1 MDLIPRF
8 AFFSLLLL
16 PYQCESAAENC
27 SETQYLLLP
36 DGVYQVESEF
46 RLKSSEKGVRLVH
59 INLVIGNASYD
70 PLELPDVLLPHRWIW
85 ANTIYE
91 PMLSLPDDYDI
102 LSAGLLNY
110 QVRSMDVKLK
120 DQPSGCLAKL
130 NSACQNL
137 AIDRML
143 LEKVTSS
150 RSGDILHKTTPEVC
164 VAMVNKAV
172 GNVGYHCC
180 DMYSEDTG
188 PATVRCDQ
196 RVDYGDLILERV
208 LFLLYLLI
216 SFSFTFYLPALPL
229 LMPHVF
235 SFENEVEKA
244 TRLSKPTI
252 LETTRCR
259 PIAEGEQDNQKR
271 TGADQRNT
279 EDEASLPTTICGIA
293 TTAADASSTITTINT
308 DREETDQNTSNC
320 AENSRKRGLLLSTER
335 YKYSSI
341 RMALILRFAVFAILL
356 LSYQCEAKAEDC
368 SETQCLLLLDGDE
381 PVASEFHFKASQKG
395 VRLVYINLVIGNASY
410 DPLDLP
416 DVFLPHRWVWANT
429 NHEPMLSLPE
439 DYDMLSAGLLN
450 YQVRSIDVKFKDQPS
465 GCLAKLN
472 ATCQNVAVGR
482 MLLENVTSSISD
494 DTLHKKAPVVCVE
507 VITTT
512 TTDDS
517 NEHYMSYHCCYVHK
531 EPRTG
536 RAGIWCDEK
545 IDVGNWVAIVHKI
558 FIFLSFF
565 LALFAPALPLALPD
579 YVFSLEDEVERENL
593 LAEQTNIE
601 TTGYQ
606 CITNAATEGEQ
617 DNQWGTGADRST
629 TEDAAEHIVTST
641 ATDTTTTATANNNN
655 NNNNNVTIQEQTGQ
669 NTSNYVANSRDQDVE
684 SKFIPVDD
692 SSPMNLSTLL
702 REAVQK
708 FPDVPLSFN
717 IKLAVMFL
725 CVYPCILYVQ
735 IGLYHTLKKTSI
747 DEITKKHVLVS
758 GVFSQ
763 EFLIAS
769 PSATSDL
776 WNSSQ
781 FFFTGVTIMTIILI
795 IILVLFSR
803 PKDFFLEGNEVCQV
817 CRFVN
822 TKCSSLNLSLTS
834 GRSLGDEIHLHLKIL
849 HHCVWY
855 FLLRYGNI
863 LALICDKLLLGCLR
877 EEMQQ
882 ESRRKHILCA
892 GFRLISLIVA
902 VPFIFV
908 GGVLS
913 LLILIVILLILLLY
927 LSPAVTVNLFSLA
940 KMRKRVQKYRCWW
953 GSLLFCYLTV
963 TCTSFSLVLLTNS
976 CLFVSN
982 VVAYVIIGLALNVS
996 IVTPILAFILVLT
1009 TNVYLCYA
1017 KLQRKYKE
1025 VKKMILEKL
1034 QELHMNS
1041 DGPKGTIRIEIYWF
1055 ICDRVL
1061 PIKSEVCR
1069 MLRRMVLVIAFL
1081 FLSLSSIVFFG
1092 NKYDISTFTTT
1103 VSVFFT
1109 GSIAPLFLRI
1119 LTTSDSIIGWEK
1131 IKMEREIDEVVKEY
1145 RGSRNG
1151 EAARQQIAETRV

>member
-1 MDLIPRF
+1 MAVITRF
-8 AFFSLLLL
+8 AFLALLLL
-16 PYQCESAAENC
+16 PYQCEANAENC
-27 SETQYLLLP
+27 SQ
-36 DGVYQVESEF
+36 
-46 RLKSSEKGVRLVH
+46 
-59 INLVIGNASYD
+59 
-70 PLELPDVLLPHRWIW
+70 
-85 ANTIYE
+85 
-91 PMLSLPDDYDI
+91 
-102 LSAGLLNY
+102 
-110 QVRSMDVKLK
+110 
-120 DQPSGCLAKL
+120 
-130 NSACQNL
+130 
-137 AIDRML
+137 
-143 LEKVTSS
+143 
-150 RSGDILHKTTPEVC
+150 
-164 VAMVNKAV
+164 
-172 GNVGYHCC
+172 
-180 DMYSEDTG
+180 
-188 PATVRCDQ
+188 
-196 RVDYGDLILERV
+196 
-208 LFLLYLLI
+208 
-216 SFSFTFYLPALPL
+216 
-229 LMPHVF
+229 
-235 SFENEVEKA
+235 
-244 TRLSKPTI
+244 
-252 LETTRCR
+252 
-259 PIAEGEQDNQKR
+259 
-271 TGADQRNT
+271 
-279 EDEASLPTTICGIA
+279 
-293 TTAADASSTITTINT
+293 
-308 DREETDQNTSNC
+308 
-320 AENSRKRGLLLSTER
+320 
-335 YKYSSI
+335 
-341 RMALILRFAVFAILL
+341 
-356 LSYQCEAKAEDC
+356 
-368 SETQCLLLLDGDE
+368 TQCLLLPVGDE
-381 PVASEFHFKASQKG
+381 PVTSEFHFKASQKG

-494 DTLHKKAPVVCVE
+494 DILHKKAPVVCVE
-507 VITTT
+507 VISTT

-517 NEHYMSYHCCYVHK
+517 NEHYISYHCCYVHM

-536 RAGIWCDEK
+536 RAGIRCDEK

-558 FIFLSFF
+558 FIFLSCF

-579 YVFSLEDEVERENL
+579 YVFSLEDEVERENW

-641 ATDTTTTATANNNN
+641 ATDTTTTVTGTANNNN
-655 NNNNNVTIQEQTGQ
+655 NNNNN
-669 NTSNYVANSRDQDVE
+669 NCVANSRDQDE
-684 SKFIPVDD
+684 ENEFIPVDD

-702 REAVQK
+702 RQSVQK

-717 IKLAVMFL
+717 IKLVVMFL
-725 CVYPCILYVQ
+725 CVYPCVLYVQ

-769 PSATSDL
+769 PSVTSDFV
-776 WNSSQ
+776 NSSQ
-781 FFFTGVTIMTIILI
+781 FFLTGVIIMTIIMI

-803 PKDFFLEGNEVCQV
+803 PKDFFLEENEVCHV
-817 CRFVN
+817 CRFVS

-834 GRSLGDEIHLHLKIL
+834 RRSLGDEIHLHLKIL

-855 FLLRYGNI
+855 FLLRYGDI
-863 LALICDKLLLGCLR
+863 LASICDKLLLGCLR

-882 ESRRKHILCA
+882 ESRRRHILCA
-892 GFRLISLIVA
+892 VFRLISSIVA

-908 GGVLS
+908 CGVLS
-913 LLILIVILLILLLY
+913 MLILIVIFLILLIY
-927 LSPAVTVNLFSLA
+927 LSPALTVYWVSGA
-940 KMRKRVQKYRCWW
+940 KMTKRERKCRSWW
-953 GSLLFCYLTV
+953 GSLLFLYLTL
-963 TCTSFSLVLLTNS
+963 TFIMYSLLLLTNS
-976 CLFVSN
+976 CFFVSN

-996 IVTPILAFILVLT
+996 IVMPFLAFSLVLT
-1009 TNVYLCYA
+1009 TNLYLCYA

-1034 QELHMNS
+1034 QELNMNS
-1041 DGPKGTIRIEIYWF
+1041 DDPKNTIRAEIYWF
-1055 ICDRVL
+1055 VCDRVL
-1061 PIKSEVCR
+1061 PIKCEVCR
-1069 MLRRMVLVIAFL
+1069 MLRSMVLVIAFL
-1081 FLSLSSIVFFG
+1081 FLALSSIVFFG
-1092 NKYDISTFTTT
+1092 NTYDISTFTTT

-1109 GSIAPLFLRI
+1109 GSIPPLFLRI
-1119 LTTSDSIIGWEK
+1119 LTTGNNIIGWEK

-1151 EAARQQIAETRV
+1151 EAAGQQIADTRV

>member
-1 MDLIPRF
+1 
-8 AFFSLLLL
+8 
-16 PYQCESAAENC
+16 
-27 SETQYLLLP
+27 
-36 DGVYQVESEF
+36 
-46 RLKSSEKGVRLVH
+46 
-59 INLVIGNASYD
+59 
-70 PLELPDVLLPHRWIW
+70 
-85 ANTIYE
+85 
-91 PMLSLPDDYDI
+91 
-102 LSAGLLNY
+102 
-110 QVRSMDVKLK
+110 
-120 DQPSGCLAKL
+120 
-130 NSACQNL
+130 
-137 AIDRML
+137 
-143 LEKVTSS
+143 
-150 RSGDILHKTTPEVC
+150 
-164 VAMVNKAV
+164 
-172 GNVGYHCC
+172 
-180 DMYSEDTG
+180 
-188 PATVRCDQ
+188 
-196 RVDYGDLILERV
+196 
-208 LFLLYLLI
+208 
-216 SFSFTFYLPALPL
+216 
-229 LMPHVF
+229 
-235 SFENEVEKA
+235 
-244 TRLSKPTI
+244 
-252 LETTRCR
+252 
-259 PIAEGEQDNQKR
+259 
-271 TGADQRNT
+271 
-279 EDEASLPTTICGIA
+279 
-293 TTAADASSTITTINT
+293 
-308 DREETDQNTSNC
+308 
-320 AENSRKRGLLLSTER
+320 
-335 YKYSSI
+335 
-341 RMALILRFAVFAILL
+341 MALMLRFAVFALLL

-579 YVFSLEDEVERENL
+579 YVFSLEDEVERENW

-617 DNQWGTGADRST
+617 ENQWGTGADRST

-641 ATDTTTTATANNNN
+641 ATDTTTTVTGTANNNN
-655 NNNNNVTIQEQTGQ
+655 NNNNNNSNNCNNVTIQEETGQ
-669 NTSNYVANSRDQDVE
+669 NTSNYVANSRDQDE
-684 SKFIPVDD
+684 ENEFIPVDD

-702 REAVQK
+702 RQSVQK
-708 FPDVPLSFN
+708 FPNVPLSFN

-725 CVYPCILYVQ
+725 CVYPCALYVQ

-747 DEITKKHVLVS
+747 DEITKKHVLAS

-769 PSATSDL
+769 PSVTSDFM
-776 WNSSQ
+776 NSSQ
-781 FFFTGVTIMTIILI
+781 FFLTGVIIMTIIMI

-803 PKDFFLEGNEVCQV
+803 PKDFFLEENEVCHV
-817 CRFVN
+817 CRFVS

-834 GRSLGDEIHLHLKIL
+834 RRSLGDEIHLHLKIL

-855 FLLRYGNI
+855 FLLRYGDI
-863 LALICDKLLLGCLR
+863 LASVCDKLLLGCLR

-882 ESRRKHILCA
+882 ESRRRHILCA
-892 GFRLISLIVA
+892 VFRLISSIVA

-908 GGVLS
+908 CGVLS
-913 LLILIVILLILLLY
+913 MLILIVIFLILLVY
-927 LSPAVTVNLFSLA
+927 LSPVLTVYWVSGA
-940 KMRKRVQKYRCWW
+940 KMTKREGKCRSWW
-953 GSLLFCYLTV
+953 GSLLFLYLTL
-963 TCTSFSLVLLTNS
+963 TFIIYSLILLTNS
-976 CLFVSN
+976 CFFVSN
-982 VVAYVIIGLALNVS
+982 VVAYVIIGLVLNVS
-996 IVTPILAFILVLT
+996 IVMPFLAFSLVLT
-1009 TNVYLCYA
+1009 TNLYLCYA

-1034 QELHMNS
+1034 QELNMNS
-1041 DGPKGTIRIEIYWF
+1041 DDPKNTIRAEIYWF
-1055 ICDRVL
+1055 VCDRVL
-1061 PIKSEVCR
+1061 PIKCEVCR
-1069 MLRRMVLVIAFL
+1069 MLRSMVLVIAFL
-1081 FLSLSSIVFFG
+1081 FLALSSIVFFG
-1092 NKYDISTFTTT
+1092 NTYDISTFTTT

-1109 GSIAPLFLRI
+1109 GSIPPLFLRI
-1119 LTTSDSIIGWEK
+1119 LTTGNNIIGWEK
-1131 IKMEREIDEVVKEY
+1131 IKIERELDEVVKEY

-1151 EAARQQIAETRV
+1151 EAAGQQIADTRV

>member
-1 MDLIPRF
+1 
-8 AFFSLLLL
+8 
-16 PYQCESAAENC
+16 
-27 SETQYLLLP
+27 
-36 DGVYQVESEF
+36 
-46 RLKSSEKGVRLVH
+46 
-59 INLVIGNASYD
+59 
-70 PLELPDVLLPHRWIW
+70 
-85 ANTIYE
+85 
-91 PMLSLPDDYDI
+91 
-102 LSAGLLNY
+102 
-110 QVRSMDVKLK
+110 
-120 DQPSGCLAKL
+120 
-130 NSACQNL
+130 
-137 AIDRML
+137 
-143 LEKVTSS
+143 
-150 RSGDILHKTTPEVC
+150 
-164 VAMVNKAV
+164 
-172 GNVGYHCC
+172 
-180 DMYSEDTG
+180 
-188 PATVRCDQ
+188 
-196 RVDYGDLILERV
+196 
-208 LFLLYLLI
+208 
-216 SFSFTFYLPALPL
+216 
-229 LMPHVF
+229 
-235 SFENEVEKA
+235 
-244 TRLSKPTI
+244 
-252 LETTRCR
+252 
-259 PIAEGEQDNQKR
+259 
-271 TGADQRNT
+271 
-279 EDEASLPTTICGIA
+279 
-293 TTAADASSTITTINT
+293 
-308 DREETDQNTSNC
+308 
-320 AENSRKRGLLLSTER
+320 
-335 YKYSSI
+335 
-341 RMALILRFAVFAILL
+341 MALILRFAVFALLL

-536 RAGIWCDEK
+536 RAGIRCDEK

-558 FIFLSFF
+558 FLFLSCF

-579 YVFSLEDEVERENL
+579 YVFSLKDEVERENW
-593 LAEQTNIE
+593 LAEQINIE

-641 ATDTTTTATANNNN
+641 ATDTTTTVTGTANNNN
-655 NNNNNVTIQEQTGQ
+655 NNNNNNNSNNCNNVTIQEETGQ
-669 NTSNYVANSRDQDVE
+669 DTSNYVANSRDQNE
-684 SKFIPVDD
+684 ENEFIPVDD

-702 REAVQK
+702 RQSVQK

-735 IGLYHTLKKTSI
+735 IGLYNTLKKTSI
-747 DEITKKHVLVS
+747 DEIRKKHVLVS

-769 PSATSDL
+769 PSVTSDFV
-776 WNSSQ
+776 NSKKFSL
-781 FFFTGVTIMTIILI
+781 TGVIIMTIIMI

-803 PKDFFLEGNEVCQV
+803 PKDFFLKENEVCHV
-817 CRFVN
+817 CRFVS

-834 GRSLGDEIHLHLKIL
+834 RRSLGDEIHLHLKIL
-849 HHCVWY
+849 HHYVWC
-855 FLLRYGNI
+855 FLLRYSDI
-863 LALICDKLLLGCLR
+863 LASVCDKLLLGCLR

-882 ESRRKHILCA
+882 ESRRRHILCA
-892 GFRLISLIVA
+892 VFRLISSIVA

-908 GGVLS
+908 CGVLS
-913 LLILIVILLILLLY
+913 MLILIVIFLILLIF
-927 LSPAVTVNLFSLA
+927 LSPVLTVYWVSVA
-940 KMRKRVQKYRCWW
+940 KMTKREGKCRSRL
-953 GSLLFCYLTV
+953 GSLLFSYLT
-963 TCTSFSLVLLTNS
+963 FAFIIYSLILLTNS
-976 CLFVSN
+976 CFFVSN
-982 VVAYVIIGLALNVS
+982 VVAYVIIGLALNAS
-996 IVTPILAFILVLT
+996 IVTPFLAFSLVLT
-1009 TNVYLCYA
+1009 TNLYLCYA

-1034 QELHMNS
+1034 QELNMNS
-1041 DGPKGTIRIEIYWF
+1041 DDPKNTIRAEIYWF
-1055 ICDRVL
+1055 VCDRVL
-1061 PIKSEVCR
+1061 PIKCEVCR
-1069 MLRRMVLVIAFL
+1069 MLRSMVLVIAFL
-1081 FLSLSSIVFFG
+1081 FLALSSIVFFG
-1092 NKYDISTFTTT
+1092 NTYDISTFTTT

-1109 GSIAPLFLRI
+1109 GSIPPLFLRI
-1119 LTTSDSIIGWEK
+1119 LTTGNNIIGWEK
-1131 IKMEREIDEVVKEY
+1131 IKIEREIDEVVKEY

-1151 EAARQQIAETRV
+1151 EAAGQQIADTRV